1 MFLRIGD
8 HFMAKR
14 SLNLYLDEEVISRAE
29 RFSSSHQTSISKL
42 VHDFLSQ
49 LPPSERAEEEDWTP
63 AVRRLVG
70 AARGA
75 VGVSEYHKYLEEK
88 YGS

>member
-1 MFLRIGD
+1 
-8 HFMAKR
+8 MAKR

-42 VHDFLSQ
+42 VNDFLSQ
-49 LPPSERAEEEDWTP
+49 LPSSEVSEGEDWTP

-70 AARGA
+70 AAKGA
-75 VGVSEYHKYLEEK
+75 GGVSEYHKYLEEK